1 MAGTCTV
8 DAELF
13 DNLAEAIAFVA
24 ERGGGVV
31 HTHLARSVV
40 VRDMELPE
48 KVRLEP
54 PRRKTEPAAAA

>member
-1 MAGTCTV
+1 MAEVCTV

-31 HTHLARSVV
+31 HTNLARSVV
-40 VRDMELPE
+40 VRDLELP
-48 KVRLEP
+48 KGVRLEP
-54 PRRKTEPAAAA
+54 ARRKEDPAIAA